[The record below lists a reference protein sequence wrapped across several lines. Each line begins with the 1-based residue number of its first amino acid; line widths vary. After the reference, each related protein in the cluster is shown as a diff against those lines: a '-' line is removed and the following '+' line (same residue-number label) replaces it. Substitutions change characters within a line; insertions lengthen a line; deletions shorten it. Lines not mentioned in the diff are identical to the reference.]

1 MNGKEKQIMKQRIY
15 PIGIQSFEKLRRDG
29 YIYVDKTALI
39 YKLVTTGS
47 YYFLSRPR
55 RFGKSLLLSTLEAY
69 FRGKRELFEGLAIEQ
84 LEQNWT
90 VRPFL
95 HLDLNIGKY
104 DAPDSLDKILDN
116 ALTVWEEQYGT
127 GPSETTLALRF
138 KGIVQRAVEQT
149 GHRVAILV
157 DEYDKPMLQAI
168 GNEELQRQFRN
179 ALKPFYGALK
189 TMDGCIKFAFLT
201 GVTKFGKVSVFSDL
215 NNLDD
220 ISMRKD
226 YVELCGVSDR
236 ELHDTLDAE
245 LHEFADVRGVTYDK
259 LCAELKECYDGYHFT
274 HNSIGMYNPF
284 SLLNAFKY
292 KEFGSYWFETGTPT
306 YLVSLL
312 KKHHYDLERMAH
324 EETDAQVLNSI
335 DSESTNPIPVIYQ
348 SGYLTI
354 KGYDEEFG
362 IYRLGFPNREV
373 EEGFIRFL
381 LPYYASV
388 NKVES
393 PFEIQKFVREIRSGD
408 YDSFFRRLQSF
419 FADTTYEVI
428 RDQELH
434 YENVLFIVFKLL
446 GFYTQV
452 EYHTNDGRIDLV
464 LKTDKFIYIME
475 FKLEGT
481 AEEALQQI
489 NEKHY
494 ALPFEMDERKLFKI
508 GVNFSVKTRNIE
520 KWVVEIV

>member
-1 MNGKEKQIMKQRIY
+1 MSTKIY
-15 PIGIQSFEKLRRDG
+15 PIGIQNFEKIRNDG
-29 YIYVDKTALI
+29 YLYIDKTALM
-39 YKLVTTGS
+39 YQMVKTGS

-55 RFGKSLLLSTLEAY
+55 RFGKSLLISTLEAY
-69 FRGKRELFEGLAIEQ
+69 FQGKKELFTGLAVER
-84 LEQNWT
+84 LEKDWIKY
-90 VRPFL
+90 PIL
-95 HLDLNIGKY
+95 HLDLNIEKY
-104 DAPDSLDKILDN
+104 DTPESLDNILEKS
-116 ALTVWEEQYGT
+116 LTAWEKLYGAE
-127 GPSETTLALRF
+127 PSERSFSLRF
-138 KGIVQRAVEQT
+138 AGIIERACKQAGQRV
-149 GHRVAILV
+149 VILV

-168 GNEELQRQFRN
+168 GNEKLQKQFRDT
-179 ALKPFYGALK
+179 LKPFYGALK
-189 TMDGCIKFAFLT
+189 TMDGYIKFAFLT

-226 YVELCGVSDR
+226 YVEICGVSDQ
-236 ELHDTLDAE
+236 ELHENLDIE
-245 LHEFADVRGVTYDK
+245 LHEFAETQGLSYDK
-259 LCAELKECYDGYHFT
+259 LCTKLKEYYDGYHFT
-274 HNSIGMYNPF
+274 HNSIGIYNPF

-306 YLVSLL
+306 YLVKLL

-354 KGYDEEFG
+354 KGYDERFG

-381 LPYYASV
+381 LPFYANV

-393 PFEIQKFVREIRSGD
+393 PFEVQKFVREVETGD
-408 YDSFFRRLQSF
+408 YDSFFHRLQSF

-428 RDQELH
+428 REQELH
-434 YENVLFIVFKLL
+434 YENVLFIVFKQV
-446 GFYTQV
+446 GFYTKV

-464 LKTDKFIYIME
+464 LQTEKFIYIME
-475 FKLEGT
+475 FKLNGT

-489 NEKHY
+489 NNKRY
-494 ALPFEMDERKLFKI
+494 ALPFEADGRKLFKI
-508 GVNFSVKTRNIE
+508 GINFSEKTRNIE
-520 KWVVEIV
+520 KWVVAS